1 MPKPARLIP
10 AGVENSVDAV
20 GNSTNRG
27 VVINLLHK
35 NGNVK
40 CVDIIKP
47 RFVGYAENDRFKLY
61 NSHNGVVIVHRIRE
75 LRQKKGMK
83 QAELAS
89 ILQCSPT
96 TVSNYEVG
104 IRDIDSETVC
114 RLCDVF
120 GCTADYL
127 LGRSELPTNEIS
139 DEEAE
144 LVLAFRSADDRAR
157 EMVRLALA
165 PFIVEAITA
174 ESAK

>member
-1 MPKPARLIP
+1 M
-10 AGVENSVDAV
+10 DAV

-35 NGNVK
+35 IGNVK
-40 CVDIIKP
+40 QFNIIKP
-47 RFVGYAENDRFKLY
+47 RFVGYAENCGKELY
-61 NSHNGVVIVHRIRE
+61 NFYKVVVKMHRIKD
-75 LRQKKGMK
+75 LRVQRGMK
-83 QAELAS
+83 QSELAQV
-89 ILQCSPT
+89 LKCSPT

-114 RLCDVF
+114 KLCDVF

-127 LGRSELPTNEIS
+127 LGRSELPNNEIS

-144 LVLAFRSADDRAR
+144 LVLAFRGADDRAR

-165 PFIVEAITA
+165 PFTGEATTA

>member
-10 AGVENSVDAV
+10 AAVEKSVDAV
-20 GNSTNRG
+20 GNSTLRG
-27 VVINLLHK
+27 VVINLLHE
-35 NGNVK
+35 NENVK
-40 CVDIIKP
+40 QINIIKP
-47 RFVGYAENDRFKLY
+47 RFVGYAEKERFKLY

-83 QAELAS
+83 QAELAL

-139 DEEAE
+139 EEESE
-144 LVLAFRSADDRAR
+144 LLLAFRSADDRAR

-165 PFIVEAITA
+165 PFTGEATTA